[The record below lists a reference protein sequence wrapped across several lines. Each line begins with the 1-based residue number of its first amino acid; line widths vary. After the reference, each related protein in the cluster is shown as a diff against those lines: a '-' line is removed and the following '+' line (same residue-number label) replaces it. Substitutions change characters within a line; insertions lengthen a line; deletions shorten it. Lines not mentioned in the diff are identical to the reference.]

1 LIPSLQ
7 QPRMIVEQPKVM
19 EQVH

>member
-1 LIPSLQ
+1 
-7 QPRMIVEQPKVM
+7 MIVEQPKVM